1 MKLSYFR
8 DDEMKEIRIKT
19 MALENFKSH
28 SFLRLD
34 FNGRNASIYGDN
46 ATGKTSIYDALMWV
60 LFSKD
65 SQGNGEK
72 SIEIKP
78 LNSMGEVKDHL
89 AVTSVEVTLI
99 VDGEEITL
107 KRTYK
112 EVWSTKRGSNEPTYD
127 GNTSDYYL
135 DGIPC
140 KRNLFQEKVN
150 EIVSEDTFRMLTS
163 VSYFAKDLPW
173 QERRAVLFE
182 VSGVMEDGEILK
194 TDERFLPLIESIGK
208 HSLEDYKKKLLSEKK
223 GLVGAKTEIPARIS
237 ECQKT
242 IRDIEAID
250 FIKAKAEVQKLQ
262 IKADSISGRILEI
275 ENDNAAQKKRLEIR
289 EAELE
294 LSALENENKAHREK
308 QLSSNVNTDLFTKD
322 LLRAEMGL
330 NMKNKT
336 LTQAEKQL
344 EFYEKEIAASR
355 DRWITVNGEAFTG
368 GECPTCGQALPAK
381 QAEAAKEAFEAQ
393 KGKRLREIEQT
404 ASVQKEAK
412 KRLEDQIDDLQK
424 EILQLEG
431 NISALKT
438 EIELVESARIEPT
451 DLKDYSVR
459 AEEITGRIRAL
470 RGELADIEQ
479 NSFSV
484 KESLRREKEAI
495 QKEID
500 AQTAIISKE
509 ALLDYTKGRITEL
522 REDAKNTAAAL
533 DAIEM
538 MLFLMDEYSRYKT
551 QFVEDSIN
559 DLFRVARFRLFREQA
574 NGGIED
580 RCDVIYDGVPYVSV
594 NNGMKINLGI
604 DIINTISRAYGV
616 RVPLF
621 IDNAESVTK
630 LEQSAGQVIRLVVS
644 EQDKELRVN
653 YED

>member
-1 MKLSYFR
+1 
-8 DDEMKEIRIKT
+8 MKEIRLIS
-19 MALENFKSH
+19 LEIENFKCH
-28 SFLRLD
+28 KYLKLD
-34 FNGRNASIYGDN
+34 FNGRNATIYGDN
-46 ATGKTSIYDALMWV
+46 ATGKSSVFDAMMWAI
-60 LFSKD
+60 FGKD
-65 SQGNGEK
+65 SQGNGDKNLEV
-72 SIEIKP
+72 KP
-78 LNSMGEVKDHL
+78 LDSNGNVLDHDAL
-89 AVTSVEVTLI
+89 TSVEVVFE
-99 VDGEEITL
+99 VDGEKISFC
-107 KRTYK
+107 RTYREK
-112 EVWSTKRGSNEPTYD
+112 WETRRGSGEAVFT
-127 GNTSDYYL
+127 GNTSEYTI
-135 DGIPC
+135 DGVPV
-140 KRNLFQEKVN
+140 KRNAYQDKIN
-150 EIVSEDTFRMLTS
+150 EIIDEETFRLLTNT
-163 VSYFAKDLPW
+163 SYFAKDLPW

-242 IRDIEAID
+242 IQDIEAID

-344 EFYEKEIAASR
+344 ELYEKEIAASR

-412 KRLEDQIDDLQK
+412 KRLEEQIDDLQK

-438 EIELVESARIEPT
+438 EIELAESARIEPT

-509 ALLDYTKGRITEL
+509 TLLDYTKGRITEL

-580 RCDVIYDGVPYVSV
+580 RCDVIYEGVPYISV